1 MEEHPLLLCELHGV
15 EAAKLNVLADGQEY
29 GITVI
34 LAH

>member
-15 EAAKLNVLADGQEY
+15 EAVKLNVLADEQE
-29 GITVI
+29 GIIVI